1 MKLIITIIV
10 TLFLSTSLFAS
21 ELTFKFGSPSFSGVG
36 KSSHYL
42 TIENIEK
49 TRRDAIEAQKKAD
62 AKALKA
68 ETDALPINK
77 FKANIE
83 ARFYT
88 ALAKQITDNV
98 FGSDGLQ
105 QDSGTFTSPIGGEVV
120 AWTTPSG
127 TGNVVVTVTETDGTV
142 TTFTMPKE
150 DNS

>member
-1 MKLIITIIV
+1 MFKSIIFVSVIALCFNV
-10 TLFLSTSLFAS
+10 SAS
-21 ELTFKFGSPSFSGVG
+21 ELSFEFGNPSFSGSN
-36 KSSHYL
+36 KSTHYL

-49 TRRDAIEAQKKAD
+49 TRKDAIEAQKKAD
-62 AKALKA
+62 AKAAQA
-68 ETDALPINK
+68 EIDALPINK

-98 FGSDGLQ
+98 FGTDGLQ

-120 AWTTPSG
+120 SWTTPSG

>member
-1 MKLIITIIV
+1 MKLIILTIA
-10 TLFLSTSLFAS
+10 TLFLHTSLFAS
-21 ELTFKFGSPSFSGVG
+21 ELTFKFGSPSFSGNG

-49 TRRDAIEAQKKAD
+49 TRKDAIEAQKKAD
-62 AKALKA
+62 AKAAQA
-68 ETDALPINK
+68 EIDALPINK

-98 FGSDGLQ
+98 FGTDGLQ
-105 QDSGTFTSPIGGEVV
+105 QASGTFTSPIGGEVV

>member
-1 MKLIITIIV
+1 MRLISFILAV
-10 TLFLSTSLFAS
+10 LLFVPSAYAS
-21 ELTFKFGSPSFSGVG
+21 ELGFKFHSPSFSGQG

-49 TRRDAIEAQKKAD
+49 TRKDAIKAAEKAAADKVIAD
-62 AKALKA
+62 AKNTAIA
-68 ETDALPINK
+68 K
-77 FKANIE
+77 FKAKVE
-83 ARFYT
+83 SRFYT

-98 FGSDGLQ
+98 FGTDGLQ

-120 AWTTPSG
+120 EWTTPSG
-127 TGNVVVTVTETDGTV
+127 TGNVVVTVTESDGTV

>member
-98 FGSDGLQ
+98 FGTDGLQ

-127 TGNVVVTVTETDGTV
+127 TGNVVVTVTESDGTV